1 MNAVLLDT
9 LSQIL
14 GSQLT
19 PGASKAWVALLNVLT
34 KVVSEEIER
43 LDEEAAVVLNQKIK
57 SRKAK
62 EVSASS
68 Q

>member
-34 KVVSEEIER
+34 KVVSE
-43 LDEEAAVVLNQKIK
+43 LNLV
-57 SRKAK
+57 RH
-62 EVSASS
+62 
-68 Q
+68 